1 MVFPVGSTL
10 LDACIL
16 SMLSKGDTYGYVLT
30 QQMKSIVDLS
40 ESALYPVLRRLQKND
55 YLDTYDIPFQ
65 GRIRRFYRITEA
77 GQTILKYYREQWLE
91 YKTKIGDIIGGN
103 T

>member
-77 GQTILKYYREQWLE
+77 GQTILKYYQEQWLE